1 MNFFNNFSIR
11 GNVEITLKD
20 NGVPI
25 KVVRDHNLVVID
37 GRKLVV
43 KAISGKNRIN
53 GVPFYINQIGVGERG
68 GAAPVDSNTSL
79 LNPLIKNLNEETD
92 IVITDANPDRVVFTH
107 TISLKD
113 FSGISEKTIQEA
125 GLFYQENGQTKLFS
139 RYVFP
144 QLSLVFNSEH
154 DISATIVW
162 TISVPAR
169 LN

>member
-1 MNFFNNFSIR
+1 MDIFDNYAIR
-11 GNVEITLKD
+11 GDVEITLKD
-20 NGVPI
+20 NGSPI
-25 KVVRDHNLVVID
+25 KTIRNHNLVVAN

-43 KAISGKNRIN
+43 KAISGKNII
-53 GVPFYINQIGVGERG
+53 GGTPFFISKIGVGERG
-68 GAAPVDSNTSL
+68 GAAPVDSNVSL
-79 LNPLIKNLNEETD
+79 LNPLIKNLNAATD
-92 IVITDANPDRVVFTH
+92 VEITDENPDRVVFTH

-113 FSGISEKTIQEA
+113 FSGVSEKTIQEA
-125 GLFYQENGQTKLFS
+125 GLFYEENGQIKLFS

-162 TISVPAR
+162 TISVPAK